1 MFAIPLM
8 LWFVYT
14 LGIFVS
20 CMVLIQVG
28 AEKRQLLH
36 VDEEPVSV
44 LVAKSICCAAAV
56 FSSFNSLSC
65 FPECYVSPSQ
75 LCSTR
80 LQRSSRRRGKKK
92 RQILFLLPIFLL
104 LFFQTWPVVKT
115 TPLMPGCQIEQFS
128 QKRNVHQSCKEYS
141 INL

>member
-1 MFAIPLM
+1 M
-8 LWFVYT
+8 LGTFVPSMM
-14 LGIFVS
+14 LS
-20 CMVLIQVG
+20 QVG

-36 VDEEPVSV
+36 VEEPVSV
-44 LVAKSICCAAAV
+44 LAAKSICCAAAV

-65 FPECYVSPSQ
+65 FPELHPCNTPCSALSLSL

-80 LQRSSRRRGKKK
+80 LQCSSRCRRKKK
-92 RQILFLLPIFLL
+92 KKGKFSSCFLFSSSS
-104 LFFQTWPVVKT
+104 FFQTWPVVKT